1 MEVFEQLAQ
10 NPDCEFRWL
19 QTLAMIYVVR
29 NEWGRLKILSAK
41 LEQRTKS
48 K

>member
-10 NPDCEFRWL
+10 NPQCEPRWL

-29 NEWGRLKILSAK
+29 QEWSRLKILATK
-41 LEQRTKS
+41 LELQTK